1 MNKRRTILLIDDSD
15 YIIDGTASLLRFEGY
30 TVLTATNGKDGL
42 MLAKQYHPD
51 LIICDVSMPEMDGYT
66 VLRHIREDPET
77 ASLRFMFLTARAEK
91 SDMRAG
97 MDIGADDYL
106 VKPFSIEE
114 LLSAIEAQWKK
125 SAVLQRGIEEIK
137 LNVTYA
143 LPHEFRTVLNQIL
156 GAAQTLKQMDY
167 DRTTT
172 VELAN
177 DIITSAQR
185 LLSLTE
191 NFLVYAQLETLSAD
205 HRAVEQLCSYRTEE
219 AAAMAADIAQ
229 TVAQYYD
236 RVNDLILAN
245 VPEGVTI
252 RMSSENFRKVLYELI
267 SNAFKFSRAG
277 TKVIVHCTV
286 SNNNGIFVIRDQG
299 TGMTT
304 AQINQIG
311 AYKQF
316 NRFIQEQQ
324 GVGLGLI
331 IAKRMVELHGGEFSI
346 ESAIGEGTT
355 VRFCIPTV

>member
-1 MNKRRTILLIDDSD
+1 MKTELRVNKRRTILLIDDSD

-143 LPHEFRTVLNQIL
+143 LPHEFRTV
-156 GAAQTLKQMDY
+156 
-167 DRTTT
+167 
-172 VELAN
+172 
-177 DIITSAQR
+177 
-185 LLSLTE
+185 
-191 NFLVYAQLETLSAD
+191 
-205 HRAVEQLCSYRTEE
+205 
-219 AAAMAADIAQ
+219 
-229 TVAQYYD
+229 
-236 RVNDLILAN
+236 
-245 VPEGVTI
+245 
-252 RMSSENFRKVLYELI
+252 
-267 SNAFKFSRAG
+267 
-277 TKVIVHCTV
+277 
-286 SNNNGIFVIRDQG
+286 
-299 TGMTT
+299 
-304 AQINQIG
+304 
-311 AYKQF
+311 
-316 NRFIQEQQ
+316 
-324 GVGLGLI
+324 
-331 IAKRMVELHGGEFSI
+331 
-346 ESAIGEGTT
+346 
-355 VRFCIPTV
+355 